1 MLCPNLFV
9 LFPQRTYAERIR
21 GEARKKWL
29 QQIIT
34 AAETGGASIEPV
46 YKAVFQA
53 LFKVGTALF
62 MQALYY
68 ICQNESG
75 FLAWFSAVWLKFHC
89 PYFAGQLAVICRLSQ
104 HACCFVSS
112 WSKIKVIFGRNHR

>member
-1 MLCPNLFV
+1 MKSSAPHHFNISYTQEQLFHLMSEYFCLWLHHKLFV

-53 LFKVGTALF
+53 LFKVGTILC
-62 MQALYY
+62 MHML
-68 ICQNESG
+68 
-75 FLAWFSAVWLKFHC
+75 
-89 PYFAGQLAVICRLSQ
+89 
-104 HACCFVSS
+104 
-112 WSKIKVIFGRNHR
+112 